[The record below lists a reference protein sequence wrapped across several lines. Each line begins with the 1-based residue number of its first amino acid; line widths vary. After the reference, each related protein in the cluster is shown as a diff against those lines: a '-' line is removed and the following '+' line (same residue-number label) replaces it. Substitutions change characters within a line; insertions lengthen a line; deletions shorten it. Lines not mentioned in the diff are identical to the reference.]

1 MIKMNYVKVI
11 IIIFNIFYI
20 NNSWAKERV
29 YIKKTY
35 FTNQPK
41 SSIAATSTDET
52 TKWFDDYPKA
62 ESNEEL
68 EIGFYL
74 PKDLGLTFRNSKITG
89 VHSGAATKY
98 VCILGLCSYVSGG
111 IVSGNS
117 STDKISYQID
127 SWQIMLDRFFK
138 LNDKAFIKPRF
149 GINLLDTSLSFAGAG
164 ENMSETQII
173 PLPFLGFHSEIQ
185 LDPLYS
191 LYLDTNFFKYKESKI
206 AVNFNDTSIGINS
219 QINKYIKITAG
230 YKKYN
235 FGISN
240 KGGSSNISFD
250 IEQKTPFVALT
261 ISY

>member
-1 MIKMNYVKVI
+1 MININYIKVI
-11 IIIFNIFYI
+11 IIVFNIFLI
-20 NNSWAKERV
+20 NNCWGNEFV
-29 YIKKTY
+29 YVKKTY

-41 SSIAATSTDET
+41 SSISATSTDET

-62 ESNEEL
+62 ESNDEL

-74 PKDLGLTFRNSKITG
+74 PKDFGLTFRKNKIAG
-89 VHSGAATKY
+89 VHQGAATKY
-98 VCILGLCSYVSGG
+98 VCILGFCSYVSGG

-117 STDKISYQID
+117 STDTISYQID
-127 SWQIMLDRFFK
+127 SWQIMLDKLFK
-138 LNDKAFIKPRF
+138 LNDTILIKPRF
-149 GINLLDTSLSFAGAG
+149 GINFLDTSLSFSGVG
-164 ENMSETQII
+164 ENISEKQII
-173 PLPFLGFHSEIQ
+173 PLPFLGFHSEIYFNSV
-185 LDPLYS
+185 YS
-191 LYLDTNFFKYKESKI
+191 LYLDSNFFKYKESKI
-206 AVNFNDTSIGINS
+206 SVNFNDTSIGINS

-230 YKKYN
+230 YKNYD